1 MFQDLKARREGHEA
15 GETSDRDFWEV
26 TGLSL
31 MNRCWRETSG
41 LAEKRRGPGQS
52 SLGRVGLRPSVL
64 PISLWL
70 GTSPYLCP
78 GLLCVCL
85 SNSWA
90 SPLFSLD

>member
-1 MFQDLKARREGHEA
+1 MFQEARGEGHEA

-52 SLGRVGLRPSVL
+52 SLGRVGLLPSNPPHQSLAGNKPLPVSRP
-64 PISLWL
+64 P
-70 GTSPYLCP
+70 
-78 GLLCVCL
+78 LCVL
-85 SNSWA
+85 K
-90 SPLFSLD
+90 